1 MPVYISTLP
10 EGKDFGI
17 DLKVFKEFAE
27 DLLKALCRKDLE
39 LSLVF
44 TDDEHI
50 RQLNRDWRKKDK
62 PTDVLSFPQDFPEKA
77 FEEWL
82 ITPEAQ
88 LMVALR
94 KCKNCHLLGD
104 IVISVDT
111 AKRQAKEYGVPLEE
125 EIKRLIVHGLVHLL
139 GFDHERSEWDNEKF
153 RQAEKV
159 LINLVRRGETLLPCE
174 EIE

>member
-1 MPVYISTLP
+1 MTVYVSTLP
-10 EGKDFGI
+10 GEKDFGI

-27 DLLKALCRKDLE
+27 DLLKALCREDLE

-62 PTDVLSFPQDFPEKA
+62 PTDVLSFPQDFPERVFSEKSPL
-77 FEEWL
+77 EEL
-82 ITPEAQ
+82 KEV
-88 LMVALR
+88 LKV
-94 KCKNCHLLGD
+94 CKDCHLLGD

-111 AKRQAKEYGVPLEE
+111 AKRQAEEYGVPLEE

-139 GFDHERSEWDNEKF
+139 GFDHERSKTDEDKF
-153 RQAEKV
+153 RRLEKLLMDAV
-159 LINLVRRGETLLPCE
+159 SRGETLLPCKE
-174 EIE
+174 KEK